1 MKSFFTLLTGLFIFH
16 TIANSQSIFMAV
28 EGNVQGKFKGE
39 GSIEREEKM
48 DVAAISME
56 AVAGGSSTGVAS
68 GRRQHQPFFVKK
80 ITGAASPQFF
90 QAFAANEVLRRVVIE
105 FSNQNMNS
113 EEAMVYYV
121 ITLENVKINSF
132 KQVAEI
138 PGNTKTPKNILFD
151 EIKFTYQK
159 ITVESKTGKTSAA
172 DDISR

>member
-1 MKSFFTLLTGLFIFH
+1 MKSFYTLLTGLFIFH

-90 QAFAANEVLRRVVIE
+90 QALVTNEVLRRVVIE
-105 FSNQNMNS
+105 FSNQNMNG
-113 EEAMVYYV
+113 EEAIVYV
-121 ITLENVKINSF
+121 ITLENVRINSF
-132 KQVAEI
+132 KQVTEI
-138 PGNTKTPKNILFD
+138 PSNTKSPKNILFD
-151 EIKFTYQK
+151 EIKFIYQK

-172 DDISR
+172 DDIGR